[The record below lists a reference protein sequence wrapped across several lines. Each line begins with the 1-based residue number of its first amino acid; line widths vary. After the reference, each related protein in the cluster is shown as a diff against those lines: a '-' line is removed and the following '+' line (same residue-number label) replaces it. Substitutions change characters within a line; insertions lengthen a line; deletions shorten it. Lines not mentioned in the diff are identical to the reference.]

1 MQDGIT
7 TLSDQKNQLQ
17 NRRHCEPQ
25 KRRGNLLVRRG
36 NPYNIPG
43 DCQKVNARRG
53 REATLG
59 CTHGSQ

>member
-17 NRRHCEPQ
+17 NRCHCEPQ

-36 NPYNIPG
+36 NPYNITG
-43 DCQKVNARRG
+43 DCHAF
-53 REATLG
+53 
-59 CTHGSQ
+59 GSQ